1 MNISCILNDIGYIYR
16 NLIVNKMKNK
26 LNLILVILSVFIMI
40 SCKDKSTYSK
50 IDKSPKVAESSV
62 HKIVINEFM
71 DAAGYTY
78 INVSEGSETY
88 WMAIPNTTVK
98 KGETYYYA
106 GGMQM
111 KDFESKELER
121 TFDVIIFAEGIST
134 SGETASKP
142 KAKNPHSEGD
152 HNPETTEV
160 ISIELP
166 EGGVSIGELYK
177 NKNDFNK
184 KEIIVKG
191 KVVKVNKNILD
202 KNWIHIVDGTNF
214 EGKKDLTITTNELA
228 QLGAIVTFKATVVL
242 DKDFGA
248 GYVYN
253 LLLENGEIIK

>member
-1 MNISCILNDIGYIYR
+1 
-16 NLIVNKMKNK
+16 MKNK
-26 LNLILVILSVFIMI
+26 LNLILVILSVFVLI
-40 SCKDKSTYSK
+40 SCKDKATYSK
-50 IDKSPKVAESSV
+50 IDNSPNVQQSSV

-106 GGMQM
+106 SGMQM
-111 KDFESKELER
+111 KNFESKELER
-121 TFDVIIFAEGIST
+121 TFDVIIFAEGISA
-134 SGETASKP
+134 SGETVSKP
-142 KAKNPHSEGD
+142 TSKNPHSESD
-152 HNPETTEV
+152 HKLETTEA

-166 EGGVSIGELYK
+166 EGGISIGELYK
-177 NKNDFNK
+177 NKNNFNK

-214 EGKKDLTITTNELA
+214 EGKKDLTITTNQLA
-228 QLGAIVTFKATVVL
+228 KLGDIVTFKATVIL

-253 LLLENGEIIK
+253 LLLEDGEILK

>member
-1 MNISCILNDIGYIYR
+1 
-16 NLIVNKMKNK
+16 MKNK
-26 LNLILVILSVFIMI
+26 LNLILVILSVFVLI
-40 SCKDKSTYSK
+40 SCKDKATYSK
-50 IDKSPKVAESSV
+50 MDKNPKVEKSSV
-62 HKIVINEFM
+62 HKIVINESM

-78 INVSEGSETY
+78 MNVSEGSETY
-88 WMAIPNTTVK
+88 WMAIPSTTVK

-106 GGMQM
+106 SGMQM
-111 KDFESKELER
+111 ANFESKELKR
-121 TFDVIIFAEGIST
+121 TFDVIIFSEGISA
-134 SGETASKP
+134 SEQAASKP
-142 KAKNPHSEGD
+142 TIKTPHSESD
-152 HNPETTEV
+152 NLSDKTEA

-166 EGGVSIGELYK
+166 EGGVSIGALYK

-184 KEIIVKG
+184 KEIIVRG

-214 EGKKDLTITTNELA
+214 EDKKDLTITTSELA
-228 QLGAIVTFKATVVL
+228 QLGDIVTFKATVVL